1 MSNTFVKNANHM
13 SNADFLTTIQN
24 FQKQRVLNEIQRVE
38 RLDQARE
45 LVETKLVESTQS
57 VMANLDTV
65 EDAPQALQVCLAA
78 QGELN
83 KAVTVTD
90 KTLKTT
96 FECMGFNPNEPI
108 EIEGSTNEFETMEE
122 GQRGKIIDAA
132 SAILGEATQVVEGIE
147 VDENGEVIE

>member
-1 MSNTFVKNANHM
+1 MKKANATTM
-13 SNADFLTTIQN
+13 SNADFMATIQN
-24 FQKQRVLNEIQRVE
+24 FQKQRVLNEIQRIG

-45 LVETKLVESTQS
+45 LVEEKLIESTQV
-57 VMANLDTV
+57 VMERLDTA

-96 FECMGFNPNEPI
+96 FECMGFNPNEPV
-108 EIEGSTNEFETMEE
+108 EIEASTNEFESMEE

-132 SAILGEATQVVEGIE
+132 TTILSKATQVVEGHE
-147 VDENGEVIE
+147 VDENGEVVG